1 MARWTR
7 AQVEKLAPDDRSV
20 KAARGLTKPGPWSD
34 LGATD
39 TLVWGKCQGS
49 GKNPYQVSVDLTG
62 PAFKCTCPSRKF
74 PCKHGL
80 ALLLMWAEADGVVTD
95 MVKPADFASDWAG
108 SRAERAARKEASET
122 PDPEAQAKRLEQRL
136 AKMDA
141 GIAEFELWLLDL
153 ARQGLA
159 GARNQPPEFWE
170 RTAGRLVDAQLPG
183 LADRVRR
190 AAQVIVAAD
199 DWLEFLLGELSR
211 WYLATRGW
219 KNRAQLTD
227 ALNGDLRAYLG
238 WARSGAEVEEG
249 GVRLP
254 GPWTVLGVSQ
264 DDTGRILA
272 QRTWIRSAEG
282 THAVILDFATAG
294 AALGV
299 ARVVGSIIDTEVI
312 AYPGAEPARV
322 MLVDGSRVTSE
333 ASELAAAPIED
344 TLDRV
349 AGWVAA
355 NPFAGPLPAAL
366 SSVVPEI
373 TDDAFFLVDP
383 AGDRVRV
390 VPAFAPWD
398 LAIHCAPG
406 PVDVF
411 GEWESETFRPLSV
424 IAEGTLVPL

>member
-1 MARWTR
+1 M
-7 AQVEKLAPDDRSV
+7 EKLAPDDKSV
-20 KAARGLTKPGPWSD
+20 KAARGLIKPGPWSD

-80 ALLLMWAEADGVVTD
+80 ALLIMWAESDGVVAD
-95 MVKPADFASDWAG
+95 MASPAGFASDWAG
-108 SRAERAARKEASET
+108 SRAARAARKESAEA
-122 PDPEAQAKRLEQRL
+122 PDPEARAKRLEQRL
-136 AKMDA
+136 EKMDA
-141 GIAEFELWLLDL
+141 GIADFELWLLDL
-153 ARQGLA
+153 VRQGLA
-159 GARNQPPEFWE
+159 GVRSQPPEFWE

-190 AAQVIVAAD
+190 AAHVVAAAD

-211 WYLATRGW
+211 WYLAARGW
-219 KNRAQLTD
+219 KNRAQLSD

-238 WARSGAEVEEG
+238 WARTGAEVEEAG
-249 GVRLP
+249 MRLA

-272 QRTWIRSAEG
+272 QRTWLRSAEG
-282 THAVILDFATAG
+282 TNAVILDFAAAG

-299 ARVVGSIIDTEVI
+299 ARVVGSVIDTQVI
-312 AYPGAEPARV
+312 AYSGAEPARV
-322 MLVDGSRVTSE
+322 MLVDGSHVT
-333 ASELAAAPIED
+333 AAATALPASPISD
-344 TLDRV
+344 NLDRL

-373 TDDAFFLVDP
+373 TNDSFSLVDP
-383 AGDRVRV
+383 AGDRLHV
-390 VPAFAPWD
+390 VQAFSPWD
-398 LAIHCAPG
+398 LAIHCAQG

-411 GEWESETFRPLSV
+411 GEWESGVFRPLSV
-424 IAEGTLVPL
+424 VADGTLVPL